1 MAGHLVSKNQWSILL
16 FFLPSSLLSE
26 IRQEVEYS
34 GGTVAEKIRFY
45 IESGRHWRKKY
56 GEKLTELVLAD
67 ARDELI
73 EHDSGFLDREQ
84 ARLKRNCQK
93 SSK

>member
-1 MAGHLVSKNQWSILL
+1 MAGHSFQRINGAFYS
-16 FFLPSSLLSE
+16 FPSVFLLSE